1 MPSEHETA
9 AIHRRIQ
16 QMDAYDFEQFI
27 ADLWARQGWD
37 TTVSQASIDAGI
49 DVTAT
54 KETPYPQKQLIQA
67 KRYGPDTTVSG
78 PEIQQY
84 ASLKQQED
92 GVDSVV
98 VVTSNRFT
106 THAIDRANE
115 LNVKTVDGN
124 DLVTLIERLNAHG
137 LLDDYVPT
145 ETTGDNHAA
154 TATNGELHPS
164 QMDTASRT
172 DMSLPTLRSTISDLS
187 WSTIPPDTY
196 FGFILL
202 GTGVWSLG
210 LLLALIGYS
219 GGTFGTIVGIATI
232 NCWIMLPPALYY
244 EAQRVSDATDWTPS
258 RTLYALGG
266 AVPFLNAAV
275 GGIYIYRRQQ
285 AYQRIDQPAP
295 GMELLTSPTEGSSPP
310 QDDTE

>member
-1 MPSEHETA
+1 MAREHDTA
-9 AIHRRIQ
+9 DILSRIQ
-16 QMDAYDFEQFI
+16 QMDAYEFEQFI
-27 ADLWARQGWD
+27 ADVWARQGWD

-84 ASLKQQED
+84 ASLKQQES

-106 THAIDRANE
+106 THAIDRAHE
-115 LNVKTVDGN
+115 LNVKTVDGT
-124 DLVTLIERLNAHG
+124 DLVTLIERLNAHD
-137 LLDDYVPT
+137 LLDEYAPT
-145 ETTGDNHAA
+145 ETNSNTHAA
-154 TATNGELHPS
+154 TETNGERRS
-164 QMDTASRT
+164 SWTATASRT
-172 DMSLPTLRSTISDLS
+172 DTSLPTLRSTVGDLL
-187 WSTIPPDTY
+187 WSTIPPETY

-202 GTGVWSLG
+202 GTGVWCLG
-210 LLLALIGYS
+210 LLLALVGYS
-219 GGTFGTIVGIATI
+219 GGTIGSIVGIAAI

-244 EAQRVSDATDWTPS
+244 EAHRVSDATDWTPY

-295 GMELLTSPTEGSSPP
+295 GMELLTSEGSSSP
-310 QDDTE
+310 QDDAE